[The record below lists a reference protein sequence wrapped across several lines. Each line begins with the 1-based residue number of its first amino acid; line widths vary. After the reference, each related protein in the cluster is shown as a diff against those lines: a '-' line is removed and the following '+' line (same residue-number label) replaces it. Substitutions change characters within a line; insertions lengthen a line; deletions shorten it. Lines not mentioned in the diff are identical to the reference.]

1 MARDI
6 IHQAVKEALEKDKWK
21 ITHDPFKL
29 EIGTK
34 FPLEV
39 DLAAEKFLAAEKGI
53 DKILVEI
60 KSFAK
65 KSMIYEFH
73 EVLGQYLN
81 YESAVELNELGR
93 IVFLAISEEVYL
105 KMTEVQF
112 ITGQLKKFKIKI
124 IVVDILNKKV
134 LQWIR

>member
-53 DKILVEI
+53 
-60 KSFAK
+60 
-65 KSMIYEFH
+65 
-73 EVLGQYLN
+73 
-81 YESAVELNELGR
+81 
-93 IVFLAISEEVYL
+93 
-105 KMTEVQF
+105 
-112 ITGQLKKFKIKI
+112 
-124 IVVDILNKKV
+124 NKKV